1 MRFCFC
7 CLFLNKPLERE
18 WIGKTQPL
26 NYCPGLFIRF
36 DVPQWFISHKL
47 LTQQWGKQTDKKKR
61 LAEGKKKKRE
71 GGWWT
76 KALISLNG
84 ECKSTHS
91 NNKMHG

>member
-18 WIGKTQPL
+18 WIVKTQPL
-26 NYCPGLFIRF
+26 NYCPGLLIRF

-47 LTQQWGKQTDKKKR
+47 LTQQWGKQTDKKNGWQR
-61 LAEGKKKKRE
+61 EKKK
-71 GGWWT
+71 GGWM
-76 KALISLNG
+76 KALISLNR
-84 ECKSTHS
+84 ECKSTHL